1 MDTDLVNAA
10 VGLQQAKV
18 MGQIQFAVAR
28 KVLDMQDAQGNAAI
42 ELIDAAT
49 NGMAKAGDAMVAAAT
64 GLGGQVDVYA

>member
-1 MDTDLVNAA
+1 MNGRGALYLASHAYAIEGMEQAA
-10 VGLQQAKV
+10 
-18 MGQIQFAVAR
+18 
-28 KVLDMQDAQGNAAI
+28 AQKLIG